1 MTTTVKRLYKSRSDK
16 MLNGVCG
23 GIAEYFQVDSTLVR
37 LGFLFLIFLGGL
49 GLLLYVIAMLIVP
62 SNPSVP
68 EASGVPPVTKRD
80 AGKVWGIVL
89 IAFGGMLFLG
99 NVGFPFWGWW
109 HIPWGILLPAIL
121 IGAGIWFLVGVKR
134 TSPVPAAEQVQP
146 AAAAAATQTNGTS
159 RLFRSRSDS
168 KLFGVCGGIG
178 AYLSTDPTLVRI
190 LFIIAT
196 FASGGLMLLLYV
208 IMAIVVPH
216 EPVSV
221 SHA

>member
-1 MTTTVKRLYKSRSDK
+1 MATTVKRLYKSRSDK

-23 GIAEYFQVDSTLVR
+23 GIAEYFEVDSTLVR

-49 GLLLYVIAMLIVP
+49 GLLLYLIAMLIVP

-68 EASGVPPVTKRD
+68 DASSGPPVAKSD
-80 AGKVWGIVL
+80 GGKVWGIVL
-89 IAFGGMLFLG
+89 IAIGGMLFLG

-121 IGAGIWFLVGVKR
+121 IGAGIWFLVGVKK
-134 TSPVPAAEQVQP
+134 TSPAPTAEEGQQAAAPAAP
-146 AAAAAATQTNGTS
+146 QTNGTS
-159 RLFRSRSDS
+159 RLYRSRSDS

-178 AYLSTDPTLVRI
+178 AYLNTDSTIVRI
-190 LFIIAT
+190 LFIVAT

-216 EPVSV
+216 EPVQV
-221 SHA
+221 THA